1 MSSGFFKMNTYVANI
16 VNITALD
23 AKQITIR
30 TLGYHF
36 TFSGPFITI
45 IMLHVVKKDK
55 LISLIWLLHL
65 N

>member
-1 MSSGFFKMNTYVANI
+1 MGSGFFKMNTYVANI

-23 AKQITIR
+23 AEQITIR

-36 TFSGPFITI
+36 TFSSGPFITI

-55 LISLIWLLHL
+55 LI
-65 N
+65 